1 MCPKTF
7 KCLMKDIE
15 RILSNK
21 PDMQGYYVYKLR
33 TILKGYDELIPDIQA
48 KKFLISLLNNLKKNN
63 AI

>member
-1 MCPKTF
+1 
-7 KCLMKDIE
+7 MKDIE